1 MNSATPAGIF
11 FPHLAGV
18 QPVLQRLRPPEARDH
33 QVVEGVLTCQGQQ
46 GSAHPH
52 AQEHKEAGEML
63 DAHLQRLRGTTE
75 AGSDAD

>member
-1 MNSATPAGIF
+1 M
-11 FPHLAGV
+11 